1 MITTIGIDI
10 GTSAVKSVLFRTV
23 DGKPEWLG
31 KRVDRLRKRDPMKL
45 ATEAYQY
52 LQTDAGLQQ
61 NDIDYVATT
70 GDGENVEFRTG
81 HFYSMTTHA
90 RGAVFLEPDA
100 RAVIDIGALHGR
112 AISTDERGKVL
123 SYKMTSQCASGSGQ
137 FLENIARYLGVSQD
151 EVGSLSKSADDPET
165 VSSICAVLAETDV
178 INMVSRGISTQNIL
192 KGIHLS
198 MAGRLV
204 KLLKSI
210 KAKES
215 TVFVSGGLAQDEGL
229 LAAIREQAVEQKLS
243 VKVSSNSDSIYAG
256 AIGAAIWGAFRYE
269 KLGNLKQL
277 AKAA

>member
-90 RGAVFLEPDA
+90 RGTVFLEPDA

-151 EVGSLSKSADDPET
+151 EVGSLSKAADDPET